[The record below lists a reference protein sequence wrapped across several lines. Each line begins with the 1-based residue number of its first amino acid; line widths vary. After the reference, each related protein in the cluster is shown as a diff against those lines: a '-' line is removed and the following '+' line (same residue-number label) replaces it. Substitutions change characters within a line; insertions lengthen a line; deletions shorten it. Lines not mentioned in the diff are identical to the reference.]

1 MPPVRAD
8 NVNLYYEV
16 LGEKVHI
23 DAVDAGAASATV
35 NTMQQVGGSIGTALL
50 NTLATTR

>member
-8 NVNLYYEV
+8 NVNLSYEV
-16 LGEKVHI
+16 VGVHI

-35 NTMQQVGGSIGTALL
+35 NTMQQVGGSNGTALL